1 MASLTNPEI
10 PSISQT
16 PGVKLRGSCH
26 ACALSKLK
34 CSQDKPTCVRCT
46 KRGTTCQYLASKR
59 AGRKQGSRTGSV
71 RDPTKSV
78 NQPKPSNEGDDRT
91 KFLAASTQLRH
102 YALQQDRSLDSYRG
116 HPHHQRTPS
125 YPDSV
130 PSLLSSA
137 GPATPL
143 TFSHSD
149 FESFLSSPVSL
160 SMLDVPEVDY
170 FASAEVNFR
179 DLNDFPDPGAFLT
192 LEESLPMPEDSLP
205 KSSSVPESQALPN
218 DTPSLAP
225 SRDLYSPT
233 NIVQCSCFSRS
244 LALLRQLFPNPTAC
258 CTTTSPGNEY
268 STDPRPTIQQVI
280 TQNEQTVSEIGQILD
295 CYCSQDGYTLT
306 IITLT
311 VLKVLAWYSAVAQE
325 SRASDEQQIHAEQ
338 IDRAPVLIGGYHID
352 GDEQSRMAAQLVLSE
367 LHRVQR
373 VVNTL
378 SERLR
383 NQGLQNGLSGRPDG
397 TCLNGHE
404 SVLPVH
410 LLDQLAVDLRA
421 RLRGLSGQIVDR
433 LRRS

>member
-1 MASLTNPEI
+1 MASLSN
-10 PSISQT
+10 
-16 PGVKLRGSCH
+16 PGVASIPPTPTIKLRGSCH

-34 CSQDKPTCVRCT
+34 CSQDKPTCARCT
-46 KRGTTCQYLASKR
+46 KRGTACQYLASKR
-59 AGRKQGSRTGSV
+59 AGRKQGSRTGSNN
-71 RDPTKSV
+71 PTKSV
-78 NQPKPSNEGDDRT
+78 NQPKPSDEGDDR
-91 KFLAASTQLRH
+91 KNFVAASTQLMH

-137 GPATPL
+137 GPTTPL

-170 FASAEVNFR
+170 FAGAEINFR
-179 DLNDFPDPGAFLT
+179 DLNDFPDPAAFLT
-192 LEESLPMPEDSLP
+192 PEDSLPMPEDNLS
-205 KSSSVPESQALPN
+205 KSSPVPESQTLST
-218 DTPSLAP
+218 DMPSSPP
-225 SRDLYSPT
+225 SIDLYTPA
-233 NIVQCSCFSRS
+233 NILQCSCFSRS
-244 LALLRQLFPNPTAC
+244 LALLRELFPNHTAC
-258 CTTTSPGNEY
+258 CTTSSQKNEY
-268 STDPRPTIQQVI
+268 STNPPPTIQQVI
-280 TQNEQTVSEIGQILD
+280 TQNEKTVTEIGQILD

-311 VLKVLAWYSAVAQE
+311 VLKVLAWYGAVAQE
-325 SRASDEQQIHAEQ
+325 SRAAGEQQIHAEQ
-338 IDRAPVLIGGYHID
+338 IDRAPVVIGSYHLN

-378 SERLR
+378 SERLKS
-383 NQGLQNGLSGRPDG
+383 QGLQESMGGRPDG
-397 TCLNGHE
+397 TCLDGHE

-410 LLDQLAVDLRA
+410 LLDQLAADLRA

>member
-1 MASLTNPEI
+1 
-10 PSISQT
+10 
-16 PGVKLRGSCH
+16 
-26 ACALSKLK
+26 
-34 CSQDKPTCVRCT
+34 
-46 KRGTTCQYLASKR
+46 
-59 AGRKQGSRTGSV
+59 
-71 RDPTKSV
+71 
-78 NQPKPSNEGDDRT
+78 
-91 KFLAASTQLRH
+91 
-102 YALQQDRSLDSYRG
+102 
-116 HPHHQRTPS
+116 
-125 YPDSV
+125 
-130 PSLLSSA
+130 
-137 GPATPL
+137 
-143 TFSHSD
+143 
-149 FESFLSSPVSL
+149 
-160 SMLDVPEVDY
+160 
-170 FASAEVNFR
+170 
-179 DLNDFPDPGAFLT
+179 
-192 LEESLPMPEDSLP
+192 
-205 KSSSVPESQALPN
+205 
-218 DTPSLAP
+218 
-225 SRDLYSPT
+225 
-233 NIVQCSCFSRS
+233 
-244 LALLRQLFPNPTAC
+244 
-258 CTTTSPGNEY
+258 
-268 STDPRPTIQQVI
+268 VI

-295 CYCSQDGYTLT
+295 CYCSQDSYTLT